1 MSLAGH
7 PIFSPA
13 SPEPVLP
20 RGEPQLRPR
29 SRTLRSL
36 SARLTRLRPSAG
48 WPILFEVRR
57 RGRPPAAPP
66 PHRRPRAPVPPADPG
81 QQPIYT
87 PLPTLPSTTFH
98 PSSPPPTLP
107 SLTLVPL
114 SCIPPPHTPPNLPH
128 GRVRVIVCFGS
139 FFGSYINYYSLIIL
153 YSCPWW
159 GSRGRPVPA
168 PGSHHISTHG
178 LIGQRAP
185 DASMRPPA
193 QSGGPVVL

>member
-1 MSLAGH
+1 MRLSTAALFLFVLGVGGFAQVSLAGH

-20 RGEPQLRPR
+20 RGEPQRRPR

-81 QQPIYT
+81 QQLIYT
-87 PLPTLPSTTFH
+87 PLPTLASTIPSIFTSSNPPFTH
-98 PSSPPPTLP
+98 PCASRASHPLTPRPTSRMVESGSSCVSVA
-107 SLTLVPL
+107 SLVH
-114 SCIPPPHTPPNLPH
+114 I
-128 GRVRVIVCFGS
+128 
-139 FFGSYINYYSLIIL
+139 LIIT
-153 YSCPWW
+153 
-159 GSRGRPVPA
+159 A
-168 PGSHHISTHG
+168 
-178 LIGQRAP
+178 
-185 DASMRPPA
+185 
-193 QSGGPVVL
+193 